1 MIINILLT
9 VWITFYCL
17 FVILDNTPCDN
28 SIRKAFLFLTS
39 FVVNTAAIIVI
50 WHKELISLLGGQ

>member
-1 MIINILLT
+1 MLINILLT

-28 SIRKAFLFLTS
+28 SIRKSFLFLSSMTINTS
-39 FVVNTAAIIVI
+39 AIAVI
-50 WHKELISLLGGQ
+50 WHKELIILIGG

>member
-1 MIINILLT
+1 MTINILLT

-28 SIRKAFLFLTS
+28 NIRKSFLFLS
-39 FVVNTAAIIVI
+39 SMVVNTSAIAVI
-50 WHKELISLLGGQ
+50 WYKELISLLGGQ

>member
-17 FVILDNTPCDN
+17 LVILDNTPCDN
-28 SIRKAFLFLTS
+28 SMRKAFLFLSS
-39 FVVNTAAIIVI
+39 FAVNTSVIAVI